1 MTQVFESFS
10 NSRSYFPTR
19 HSPNHYPNSYPKKPF
34 MRASIEKTPVK
45 ESRLFYPIPKG
56 DSPYA
61 LAKKS
66 EYIDKDLS
74 KAEYFYKLAIEQGD
88 RPESAIKDLAGV
100 IHQQGK
106 TLEAIEIL
114 KQHKHLFYADM
125 TKYEN
130 LLQNLKRQVVQK
142 GNRLNK
148 LLKISPLPLDYT
160 TEMVKNLFGNDKR
173 ISDVELYSEGP
184 HIYAILKFSTHSA
197 ARKTLESFLAWE
209 KFKVEW
215 ISITGDSAGDAN
227 HKRGEPKK
235 DRVLFVYKVFQRDPE
250 SKALVLPID
259 SDQDTSQSDLECD
272 DFEFLIGK
280 DLSKILD
287 S

>member
-1 MTQVFESFS
+1 MTQVFESYS
-10 NSRSYFPTR
+10 NQRGYFVQK
-19 HSPNHYPNSYPKKPF
+19 HSEYFNAPAPKKSSPKSF
-34 MRASIEKTPVK
+34 NEKLQVK
-45 ESRLFYPIPKG
+45 ESRTFYPIPKG

-66 EYIDKDLS
+66 EYIEKDLS
-74 KAEYFYKLAIEQGD
+74 KAEYFYKLAIKQED

-114 KQHKHLFYADM
+114 KQHKHLFYSDM
-125 TKYEN
+125 VKYEN

-148 LLKISPLPLDYT
+148 LLKICPLPLDFSN
-160 TEMVKNLFGNDKR
+160 ESVKYLFGNSKR
-173 ISDVELYSEGP
+173 ISDIELYNEGS

-197 ARKTLESFLAWE
+197 ARKTLESFHGWE
-209 KFKVEW
+209 KYKVEW
-215 ISITGDSAGDAN
+215 ISITGDNAGDAN

-235 DRVLFVYKVFQRDPE
+235 DRVLFVYRVFHRDPQ

-259 SDQDTSQSDLECD
+259 NEPITSQNNIEDREM
-272 DFEFLIGK
+272 EFLIGK
-280 DLSKILD
+280 DLCKVLD
-287 S
+287 SE